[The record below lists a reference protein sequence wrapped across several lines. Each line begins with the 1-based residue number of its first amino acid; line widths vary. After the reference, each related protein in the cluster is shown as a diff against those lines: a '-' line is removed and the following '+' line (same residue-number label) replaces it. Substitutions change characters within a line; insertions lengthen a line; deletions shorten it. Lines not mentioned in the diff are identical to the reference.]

1 MAFIVLE
8 IDVPGQ
14 GIAQLNASCQRPG
27 KPHDAIN
34 ACQNLLSAIL
44 GGSADAS
51 VQVTTRDITASVATS
66 GSGSQQNLYNLK

>member
-8 IDVPGQ
+8 IDVPASS
-14 GIAQLNASCQRPG
+14 IADLNAKCQRPT

-44 GGSADAS
+44 AGAADAS
-51 VQVTTRDITASVATS
+51 VQVTTRDVTAAVATS
-66 GSGSQQNLYNLK
+66 GSGSQQELYNLK